1 MTPDAPVKLAVRAA
15 NHRTGSDQITGRKTS
30 LLGFSH
36 TGASP
41 NLFRVFQANDQTNEA
56 NAMGFFSRGIQ
67 TMDDLFVQTLRD
79 IYYAEQ
85 KIMRTLPAIIEN
97 STNPRLRSAFEHHLA
112 ETQQQV
118 QRLEKVFEMHG
129 SQPKAVDCAAIDGII
144 KEAKEI
150 MRDVKL
156 EDMEVLDAAMIA
168 AAQAVEHYEI
178 TRYGS
183 LIAWA
188 RQLGLDD
195 CAKIL
200 GETLQEEKAAD
211 KKLTEVAE
219 SEVNVQAMAD

>member
-1 MTPDAPVKLAVRAA
+1 MPWD
-15 NHRTGSDQITGRKTS
+15 S
-30 LLGFSH
+30 
-36 TGASP
+36 SP
-41 NLFRVFQANDQTNEA
+41 EISKQWTICLSKPSATFT
-56 NAMGFFSRGIQ
+56 
-67 TMDDLFVQTLRD
+67 TLNR
-79 IYYAEQ
+79 YYAEQ
-85 KIMRTLPAIIEN
+85 KIVQALPAMIEY
-97 STNPRLRSAFEHHLA
+97 STNPRLRSALEHHLA
-112 ETQQQV
+112 ETKQQV

-129 SQPKAVDCAAIDGII
+129 SQPRAVDCPAIDGII

-150 MRDVKL
+150 MGDVRL

-178 TRYGS
+178 ARYGS

-211 KKLTEVAE
+211 RKLTEVAE